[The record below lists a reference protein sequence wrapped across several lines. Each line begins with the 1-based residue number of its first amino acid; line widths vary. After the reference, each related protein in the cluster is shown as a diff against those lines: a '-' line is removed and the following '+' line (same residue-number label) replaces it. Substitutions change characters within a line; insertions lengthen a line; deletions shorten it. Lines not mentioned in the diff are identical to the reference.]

1 MFERF
6 LIVWLSLLSG
16 LAYLWP
22 RLIGGELD
30 PFVASKPVLPW
41 LISVTMFSVGC
52 LMRHDEFR
60 QVVRDWPSVLAGTVL
75 QYTVTPLMAWGFG
88 HLFGLQGGHMV
99 GVIIVG
105 CVPGAMASNVLTM
118 MARGNVSYSVSLTTV
133 STMVSPVVVPVAMYV
148 CLRSTIPVE
157 LWGTAKELLLIVVG
171 PVVAGRVLCR
181 LIRSLEKAMAVV
193 SPVLAPLTILWIIA
207 VVVGVNRDSLG
218 KGVAGVLA
226 ALASINLVG
235 YLAGYWG
242 GAAMRFPEGVRRA
255 LTIEM
260 GMQNAGLGV
269 GLAQQLF
276 PTIPEA
282 TIPPALFTVG
292 SMLTATLLVQAWVW
306 RDRMRGPAEGTHN
319 CDSPTSVPDGE
330 LGSQRVAETRSC
342 DD

>member
-1 MFERF
+1 MLERY

-22 RLIGGELD
+22 RLLPGSVD
-30 PFVASKPVLPW
+30 PFVATKPVLPW

-75 QYTVTPLMAWGFG
+75 QYTATPLMAWGFG
-88 HLFGLQGGHMV
+88 HLFGLEGGHMV

-148 CLRSTIPVE
+148 CLRSTIPVD
-157 LWGTAKELLLIVVG
+157 LWGTAKELFLIVVG
-171 PVVAGRVLCR
+171 PVIAGRILCHF
-181 LIRSLEKAMAVV
+181 IRSLEKIMAVV

-218 KGVAGVLA
+218 KGVASVLA
-226 ALASINLVG
+226 ALACINLVG
-235 YLAGYWG
+235 YLVGYWG
-242 GAAMRFPEGVRRA
+242 GAALRFPEGVRRA

-269 GLAQQLF
+269 GLAQKLF
-276 PTIPEA
+276 PDIPDA

-306 RDRMRGPAEGTHN
+306 RDRVRGDGVATEALSANGDGRPA
-319 CDSPTSVPDGE
+319 SDGVGE
-330 LGSQRVAETRSC
+330 
-342 DD
+342 